1 MTYRP
6 GLTCRA
12 QFNSLSSSLLKDLRP
27 ELRDSILEHAL
38 TPAQV
43 AVLTP
48 ADLAS
53 AERAKE
59 IEAAKQAVLQQTVKT
74 KSSEAGAIRLGRDG
88 LERVEDFRE
97 KEMLAIQIAE
107 REARDTKSR
116 KESNLPEGGDIDLL
130 SETAGGQVVQ
140 SPAVMHHQRS
150 MSAASV
156 SSTPIARAVAT
167 PIAKSVVESPGP
179 PARSFSLSSA
189 WADSSA
195 AVDIAAVTES
205 FGEDQNQLDLSD
217 IISEPQ
223 DVGIDATS
231 DSLATTGLNAIPIVW
246 SGLVRTIRRLCLMT
260 DCQQRDPGCSLSPSR
275 IAPHLL
281 ANGAA
286 GLGCLAASPR
296 NSHDRAGE
304 T

>member
-1 MTYRP
+1 
-6 GLTCRA
+6 
-12 QFNSLSSSLLKDLRP
+12 
-27 ELRDSILEHAL
+27 
-38 TPAQV
+38 
-43 AVLTP
+43 LTP

-74 KSSEAGAIRLGRDG
+74 KLSEAGAIRLGRDG

-116 KESNLPEGGDIDLL
+116 KESILPEGGDIDLP
-130 SETAGGQVVQ
+130 SETAGGQVVL

-156 SSTPIARAVAT
+156 SSTPVARAVAT

-195 AVDIAAVTES
+195 AVDIAGVTES

-223 DVGIDATS
+223 DVDIDVTS

-246 SGLVRTIRRLCLMT
+246 SGLVRTIRRLLLMT
-260 DCQQRDPGCSLSPSR
+260 DCQQRDPGRSFSPSR

-281 ANGAA
+281 ADGAA
-286 GLGCLAASPR
+286 GLGCPAASPR
-296 NSHDRAGE
+296 NSHDWTGQ